1 MAIKKLALFSYLSA
15 LQWSLFIVLAGLT
28 GWLLEKL
35 AVPAALLLGPMLCAI
50 VMGVSGTKI
59 RMPKLY
65 FKYSQGVIG
74 CLIAHA
80 MTFSI
85 LREIMQIWPAMLL
98 ATVVTLL
105 FSIIIG
111 IFSVRFGGLPGS
123 TAAWGTSPGGAAT
136 MVAMAEEYGA
146 DTRVVATMQYVRVI
160 CVVLMAALVSHF
172 LMTSG
177 EDKQAITPI
186 VLAWDFGTLI
196 NFLITIAILV
206 VGVSLGRFIPAGF
219 LLVPMLLGTLL
230 QLFGVVNLVIP
241 HWMIAIAYGI
251 MGAYIGLGFDRATLR
266 YVMYAMPIMI
276 VASMLLILLCGL
288 SALLVSWWLGVD
300 YLSAYLAT
308 SPGGLDS
315 LSVVAIDVHADVGLV
330 MAMQT
335 LRLFAVILTGPMLAK
350 YIARF
355 AIEQTNK

>member
-1 MAIKKLALFSYLSA
+1 MAIKKLLSA
-15 LQWSLFIVLAGLT
+15 THLSVVQWLFFIMAAGFS
-28 GWLLEKL
+28 GWLLEKF

-59 RMPKLY
+59 RMPKVY
-65 FKYSQGVIG
+65 FKFSQGIIG
-74 CLIAHA
+74 CLIGHA
-80 MTFSI
+80 MTMGI
-85 LREIMQIWPAMLL
+85 LIEILQIWHVMLV
-98 ATVVTLL
+98 ATIVTLVL
-105 FSIIIG
+105 SVLVG
-111 IFSVRFGGLPGS
+111 ILSVRYGGLPGS

-146 DTRVVATMQYVRVI
+146 DARVVATMQYIRVI
-160 CVVLMAALVSHF
+160 CVVLMAALVGHIF
-172 LMTSG
+172 GATVGGYQNIQPATM
-177 EDKQAITPI
+177 Q
-186 VLAWDFGTLI
+186 WDQSVFI
-196 NFLITIAILV
+196 NFVITMLV
-206 VGVSLGRFIPAGF
+206 LVAGVNIGRYIPAGF
-219 LLVPMLLGTLL
+219 LLVPMLLGTVL
-230 QLFGVVNLVIP
+230 QLLGVVNLLIP
-241 HWMIAIAYGI
+241 HWMIAIAYGV
-251 MGAYIGLGFDRATLR
+251 MGAYIGLGFDRDTLR

-276 VASMLLILLCGL
+276 TASLLLVFLCGI
-288 SALLVSWWLGVD
+288 SALGVSWWLGVD

-355 AIEQTNK
+355 ALVKT